1 MVEFPNHGLRDQLRV
16 CKSTEMKPITTLASE
31 KACNPF
37 LRCRSAEIRKHL
49 GMETADETAVFAEL
63 RRRKDHF

>member
-31 KACNPF
+31 KFSPRYVP
-37 LRCRSAEIRKHL
+37 LRPRTRF
-49 GMETADETAVFAEL
+49 TFATIGL
-63 RRRKDHF
+63 RQNN